1 MFDGAYEVISDIH
14 VYDCCFGQLKIPKGK
29 IVKIEGAYGY
39 ADSAKFPVELLNH
52 CETKFKKTRR

>member
-1 MFDGAYEVISDIH
+1 MMFDGAYEVISDIH
-14 VYDCCFGQLKIPKGK
+14 VYDCCFGQLN
-29 IVKIEGAYGY
+29 GY